1 MRGTWT
7 RALQAAL
14 VLTAVFAGL
23 VPAVAQ
29 TPPLPATQ
37 IDERLPAAKSKQTFS
52 LSFVEPRPIRDVLL
66 LILKDTGLSV
76 VIDPDVTG
84 TFTGELANVTLQQ
97 ALDITLAPL
106 ALQYGL
112 TDRVL
117 RVSKRA
123 PETRFFD
130 VDHVGTRRTSE
141 RTVAVPG
148 ALSAGAH
155 GAGGVTAAD
164 TADVHEELT
173 RAVASM
179 LSADGSF
186 TVDRKAGLL
195 RVTDYPDR
203 VDRVSHYLELASVRA
218 ARQVQVEA

>member
-29 TPPLPATQ
+29 TPPQQPPPRQPVGPVPLPPLPATQ

-106 ALQYGL
+106 A
-112 TDRVL
+112 
-117 RVSKRA
+117 
-123 PETRFFD
+123 
-130 VDHVGTRRTSE
+130 
-141 RTVAVPG
+141 
-148 ALSAGAH
+148 
-155 GAGGVTAAD
+155 
-164 TADVHEELT
+164 
-173 RAVASM
+173 
-179 LSADGSF
+179 
-186 TVDRKAGLL
+186 
-195 RVTDYPDR
+195 
-203 VDRVSHYLELASVRA
+203 
-218 ARQVQVEA
+218 